1 MALHSVAARWC
12 RFVNERLT
20 PSQILSSNQGSGLH
34 FREQS
39 IPCAGDVQGG
49 LKKKANA
56 WGMVDKILCV
66 RSHRIG
72 ALDEVLRLSPPA
84 ALRLAGSARML
95 SPPRPP

>member
-49 LKKKANA
+49 LKKKQMLGG
-56 WGMVDKILCV
+56 WSIKDFVCV
-66 RSHRIG
+66 RI
-72 ALDEVLRLSPPA
+72 A
-84 ALRLAGSARML
+84 SARWMK
-95 SPPRPP
+95 S